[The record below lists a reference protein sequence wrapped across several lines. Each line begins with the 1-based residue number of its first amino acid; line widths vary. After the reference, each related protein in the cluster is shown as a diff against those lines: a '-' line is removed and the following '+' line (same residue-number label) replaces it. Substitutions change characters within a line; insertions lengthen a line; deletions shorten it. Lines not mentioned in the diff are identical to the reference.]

1 MLCYEL
7 LARGGRQLGLE
18 LEDLL
23 LLQLTHLGKGK
34 SDEEKQRCKVFPPE
48 SRWLALPL
56 TCPDWL
62 PRLVEGTQI
71 GWKRFVHIKIYESS
85 EKFYV

>member
-23 LLQLTHLGKGK
+23 LLQLTHLGKGD
-34 SDEEKQRCKVFPPE
+34 SDEEKER
-48 SRWLALPL
+48 
-56 TCPDWL
+56 
-62 PRLVEGTQI
+62 
-71 GWKRFVHIKIYESS
+71 
-85 EKFYV
+85 

>member
-23 LLQLTHLGKGK
+23 LLQLTHLGKGNNGK
-34 SDEEKQRCKVFPPE
+34 SDEEKQR
-48 SRWLALPL
+48 
-56 TCPDWL
+56 
-62 PRLVEGTQI
+62 
-71 GWKRFVHIKIYESS
+71 
-85 EKFYV
+85 

>member
-23 LLQLTHLGKGK
+23 LLQLTHLGKGN
-34 SDEEKQRCKVFPPE
+34 SDEGER
-48 SRWLALPL
+48 
-56 TCPDWL
+56 
-62 PRLVEGTQI
+62 
-71 GWKRFVHIKIYESS
+71 
-85 EKFYV
+85 